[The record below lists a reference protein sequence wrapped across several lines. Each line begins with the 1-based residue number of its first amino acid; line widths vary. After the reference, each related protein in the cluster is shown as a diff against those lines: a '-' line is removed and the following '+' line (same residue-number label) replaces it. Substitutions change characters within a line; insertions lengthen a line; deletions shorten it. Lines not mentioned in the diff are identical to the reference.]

1 MENYIKEIEAYL
13 KATGLS
19 DYELSNDEIESLRII
34 SEGKGEKF
42 RLDEL
47 FDTKEWV
54 YGKNKKYESMF
65 QEEKE

>member
-19 DYELSNDEIESLRII
+19 NYNLSREEELALENIFSSP
-34 SEGKGEKF
+34 SQKF

-47 FDTKEWV
+47 FDV
-54 YGKNKKYESMF
+54 SY
-65 QEEKE
+65 